1 MNENDRR
8 FFLRRFFSFNNSSTT
23 SNTTVSNLNGSFEE
37 EGAVGTATTT
47 MGGATEVSGATAN
60 STLIKSS
67 SCSSPINLPPAIKVE
82 HVDEDVLVR
91 RKTTISPDESA
102 SMVGSDSQD
111 HLNDSLDL
119 STPSSTAPLIQLTR
133 MDAFDD
139 SELTKSLLQQQ
150 NSIELKPFRKKE
162 VLIVDSGTGKT
173 RPQTMTMPLINV
185 ESAPVNYEATATTTV
200 RRERE
205 LPFIES
211 LPKFKAKVSLVND
224 DSKQAV
230 NNDLLSANNQKVLAS
245 FQLASSLPLAQQ
257 FSFNLKY
264 RFVLANKKSHLIRLI
279 KAFLFLFKHFTI
291 ILFLF
296 KKFG

>member
-1 MNENDRR
+1 
-8 FFLRRFFSFNNSSTT
+8 
-23 SNTTVSNLNGSFEE
+23 
-37 EGAVGTATTT
+37 
-47 MGGATEVSGATAN
+47 
-60 STLIKSS
+60 
-67 SCSSPINLPPAIKVE
+67 
-82 HVDEDVLVR
+82 
-91 RKTTISPDESA
+91 
-102 SMVGSDSQD
+102 MVGSDSQD

-185 ESAPVNYEATATTTV
+185 ESAPVTNYEATATTTV

-224 DSKQAV
+224 DSKPAV
-230 NNDLLSANNQKVLAS
+230 NYDLLSANNQKILAS

-264 RFVLANKKSHLIRLI
+264 RFVLANKKYSLIRLI
-279 KAFLFLFKHFTI
+279 NAFLFLFKHFTI
-291 ILFLF
+291 I
-296 KKFG
+296 